1 MKRACALACLLWL
14 VGCTTFREPTS
25 PYLLTD
31 DDINKVTAGIHA
43 ALKTDI
49 DAPRF
54 RSFKAAKSADGKIY
68 VCGWL
73 SSKDD
78 HGAYGDEQPFLGSL
92 FAGQFLFERLGR
104 RSEDRDQIFA
114 ECFERGIK
122 M

>member
-1 MKRACALACLLWL
+1 MLQARVLACLLWL

-25 PYLLTD
+25 PYFLTD
-31 DDINKVTAGIHA
+31 NDINRVTAGIRA
-43 ALKTDI
+43 ALKTDV

-54 RSFKAAKSADGKIY
+54 RSFKAAKSPDGKIY

-92 FAGQFLFERLGR
+92 FAGQFLFEHLGKR
-104 RSEDRDQIFA
+104 PEDRDAIFT
-114 ECFERGIK
+114 ERLERGIK